1 MIKKSFPIIILSIF
15 FVIISFFV
23 VFPNK
28 SEYENVMTLQVL
40 SENEKQE
47 ITPWYDDGTIYFF
60 LPSYAELDNSKLVF
74 DTLNK
79 VSIDGNSVSS
89 GVNVGDITLEESHK
103 ITIGNKHYKLV
114 LHKSENVAAIY
125 INTAT
130 GSMDEIYDDIDHE
143 EPISIKIYDE
153 TGTVNYSA
161 NDSYLKGRGNS
172 TWDYKDKKPFSLKLS
187 SASEILGMDASIRWA
202 LLANAYDVT
211 NMRDKIVKDF
221 AGNLDLAYSPKE
233 EYADLYLNGE
243 YNGLYVIS
251 EKVEVAEN
259 RLELPED
266 SVLCT
271 FEFSQR
277 WNLLENPVATDEGQV
292 IEVKYPQVCS
302 ESKLN
307 EISSYIQQ
315 MENAIMDENGNI
327 AEIIDIDSWARMY
340 LIEEVFEDVDVGIA
354 SSYFYWSEADGKIYS
369 GPVWDFDRSMGSDI
383 ANCNPETFFAKREW
397 RSLGYQVPY
406 YDALLKHEDF
416 RERVI
421 EIYYDEFAPLMEEL
435 VDDKVEELGLKI
447 NKASDMNYVRW
458 STSYAISQ
466 KNVNNIA
473 YTYAD
478 LKDYLEKRLVFLNSA
493 MMDIYDYKMVHI
505 GYNADYFDYVFSVK
519 AGEVLELP
527 NLENMGITNLE
538 GFVDNETGES
548 FDITQPI
555 TENVEL
561 RTIMKTDSN
570 AISKIL
576 QYKTKLMYL
585 GTILFM
591 VLILFGFVLIDIR
604 RGKRGGR
611 VSA

>member
-1 MIKKSFPIIILSIF
+1 M
-15 FVIISFFV
+15 
-23 VFPNK
+23 
-28 SEYENVMTLQVL
+28 MTFQIV
-40 SENEKQE
+40 SDNEKQE
-47 ITPWYDDGTIYFF
+47 ITPWYDDGTLYFF

-74 DTLNK
+74 DTMNK
-79 VSIDGNSVSS
+79 VSIDGKSVSNSVDAS
-89 GVNVGDITLEESHK
+89 DITLEDSHL
-103 ITIGNKHYKLV
+103 ITIGNKRYNLV
-114 LHKSENVAAIY
+114 LHKSENVAAMY

-130 GSMDEIYDDIDHE
+130 GSMEEIYDDIDHE
-143 EPISIKIYDE
+143 EPISIKVYDE
-153 TGTVNYSA
+153 MGTINYSA
-161 NDSYLKGRGNS
+161 NDCYLKGRGNS
-172 TWDYKDKKPFSLKLS
+172 TWDYKDKKPFSLKLG
-187 SASEILGMDASIRWA
+187 SASEILGMDASVRWA

-221 AGNLDLAYSPKE
+221 AGSIDFAYSPSE
-233 EYADLYLNGE
+233 EYVDLYLNGE

-251 EKVEVAEN
+251 EKVEVGEN

-271 FEFSQR
+271 FEFSLR
-277 WNLLENPVATDEGQV
+277 WDLLENPVATDEGQV

-327 AEIIDIDSWARMY
+327 ADIIDIDSWARMY
-340 LIEEVFEDVDVGIA
+340 LIEEIFEDVDVGIA
-354 SSYFYWSEADGKIYS
+354 SSYFYWSEDDGKIYS

-383 ANCNPETFFAKREW
+383 ANSNPETFFAKREW

-416 RERVI
+416 KERVI
-421 EIYYDEFAPLMEEL
+421 ELYYDEFAPLLE
-435 VDDKVEELGLKI
+435 DFADKKVEELGLEI

-458 STSYAISQ
+458 NKSYSISED
-466 KNVNNIA
+466 NVNNIV
-473 YTYAD
+473 YTASD
-478 LKDYLEKRLVFLNSA
+478 IKDYLEKRLKFLNSA
-493 MMDIYDYKMVHI
+493 MMDISDYKMVHI
-505 GYNADYFDYVFSVK
+505 GYNEDYFDYVFSVK
-519 AGEVLELP
+519 VGDVLELP
-527 NLENMGITNLE
+527 NLENMGITNLVR
-538 GFVDNETGES
+538 FVDNETGQE

-561 RTIMKTDSN
+561 RAIMKTESK

-585 GTILFM
+585 GTILLF
-591 VLILFGFVLIDIR
+591 VLILLGFALMDIK
-604 RGKRGGR
+604 RGKRGGK